1 MVELNRNWAD
11 IAENGSTVGENRDAG
26 FGTRDVSREETTV
39 TTKTPDA
46 GPTDGQPRKK
56 LRRRAAG
63 YLDMGW
69 YSARCLW
76 TQYRHAVD
84 GPDALAV
91 REKIIR
97 FAAFWTTAVGVSIT
111 FLWCAFGCFHEL
123 FCMGLV
129 EPPVTYA
136 KDVNKYLTIVPPHVV
151 VTDKGKMFRYR
162 PTAEERFLWAS
173 AKQISTFKI

>member
-1 MVELNRNWAD
+1 MVELNRRAD
-11 IAENGSTVGENRDAG
+11 IAENGSTAGENGDAD

-39 TTKTPDA
+39 PKTPDA
-46 GPTDGQPRKK
+46 GPTDGEPRKK
-56 LRRRAAG
+56 LRRRIAG

-76 TQYRHAVD
+76 TQYRQAVD

-91 REKIIR
+91 HEKIIR
-97 FAAFWTTAVGVSIT
+97 FTVFWTAVVGVSIA

-136 KDVNKYLTIVPPHVV
+136 KDVNKYLTVVPPHVV